1 MAMNK
6 NQHYVPAFYL
16 YNFTN
21 EEQRQAVKDKPSR
34 KTSIY
39 HFDFQRRCVRER
51 PIEKVATESYLL
63 SHKNA
68 DGSYDHTLDIEVQTV
83 EGKAAK
89 AIEEL
94 DAIRKNALKKKPRS
108 VEINNSIMDDL
119 IELLFWQIKRH
130 PEIIDSLK
138 NECEQYLI
146 EEHRPPQY
154 AKEMALKVVNS
165 VGSAGEYNIRNELQK
180 KNKIVL
186 CTSRNGAH
194 FITTDKPFV
203 RFNKTGRNGIAVKN
217 TEIYFPITSN
227 MLLFMCNNGERR
239 EFRLENHRSVLR
251 ELNLYIARSAS
262 RYLFG
267 PSKVYLERIARN
279 IGYSSG

>member
-1 MAMNK
+1 MAVNK
-6 NQHYVPAFYL
+6 NQHYVSAFYL

-21 EEQRQAVKDKPSR
+21 EEQRLAAKDKPYR

-39 HFDFQRRCVRER
+39 HFDFQRKCVRER
-51 PIEKVATESYLL
+51 PIQKVATESYLL
-63 SHKNA
+63 SCQSA
-68 DGSYDHTLDIEVQTV
+68 DGSYDHTLDIEVQAV

-94 DAIRKNALKKKPRS
+94 SDIRKTALKKKPRD
-108 VEINNSIMDDL
+108 VEIRNSLMDDL

-130 PEIIDSLK
+130 PDIIDSLRR
-138 NECEQYLI
+138 ECEQYLL
-146 EEHRPPQY
+146 EEHRSPQQ
-154 AKEMALKVVNS
+154 AKEMALKVVKA
-165 VGSAGEYNIRNELQK
+165 VGNGGEYNIRNELQK
-180 KNKIVL
+180 KNKVVL
-186 CTSRNGAH
+186 CTSTNGAH
-194 FITTDKPFV
+194 FITTDKPFA
-203 RFNKTGRNGIAVKN
+203 RFNKTDRNGIGVQN

-227 MLLFMCNNGERR
+227 MLLFMCNNGDRR

-251 ELNLYIARSAS
+251 ELNVYIARSAS

-279 IGYSSG
+279 IG